1 MRFAVPYAIVTL
13 FLSAALAPPGLLGQS
28 DRFIH
33 PIEDIAHAR
42 EFDFWLGEWEV
53 QVRRLQEDGS
63 WADQE
68 KGTAHI
74 YSILD
79 GNAVLELWNGQA
91 ANPSGY
97 AFRGFSLRHYDRDSA
112 RWVLALNWPS
122 PDRPSFYQ
130 LTGSFRHGR
139 GEFFVSYRDTAGVD
153 NLVRYTFSDI
163 TPVSLRWDDGV
174 SRDGGK
180 TWASSMIFEFSR
192 TGDRSHWPGP
202 GEPAPT
208 YHDGSLCGGGRFSEF
223 DFLQGRWEGTF
234 TPTAGGTERA
244 SAEMTA
250 HRVLDGCALM
260 SLLAYETAEG
270 RREVFEI
277 RSYLPQ
283 RGDWVELR
291 LDDRPESAMEMLA
304 GDLEDGKLVL
314 TELAPRGGEPPLR
327 LSRIRWLA
335 MEEDRAAFELS
346 ESVNAGATW
355 RPVGRVELRR
365 AR

>member
-1 MRFAVPYAIVTL
+1 MRFAVRYATVTL
-13 FLSAALAPPGLLGQS
+13 GLSSALSPADLLGQ
-28 DRFIH
+28 REPFVH
-33 PIEDIAHAR
+33 PIEDIAHPR

-53 QVRRLQEDGS
+53 QVRRRQEDGS

-68 KGTAHI
+68 KGSAHI

-79 GNAVLELWNGQA
+79 GNAVLELWNGHA
-91 ANPSGY
+91 SNPSGY
-97 AFRGFSLRHYDRDSA
+97 AFRGFSLRHYDPDSA

-122 PDRPSFYQ
+122 PDRPNFYQ

-163 TPVSLRWDDGV
+163 TPVSLRWDGGI

-180 TWASSMIFEFSR
+180 TWASSMIFEFTR
-192 TGDRSHWPGP
+192 TRDRAHWPGP

-208 YHDGSLCGGGRFSEF
+208 YHDGSLCNGERFSEL
-223 DFLQGRWEGTF
+223 DFLQGGWEGTF
-234 TPTAGGTERA
+234 TPAADGTGRGR
-244 SAEMTA
+244 AEMTA
-250 HRVLDGCALM
+250 HRVLDGCAHM

-283 RGDWVELR
+283 RGEWVELW
-291 LDDRPESAMEMLA
+291 LDDRPESAMQMLA
-304 GDLEDGKLVL
+304 GDFEDGNLVL
-314 TELAPRGGEPPLR
+314 TEFAPRGGELPPR

-335 MEEDRAAFELS
+335 MEEDRAVFELG
-346 ESVNAGATW
+346 ESRDAGAMW
-355 RPVGRVELRR
+355 RAIGRVELRR
-365 AR
+365 DR